1 MSMQVT
7 LPILLDREMFGLEEA
22 AQAEQL
28 ADTTGGRI
36 YCWKTIGQENWL
48 EAGLSIADVL
58 GLVVLPQG
66 LPDTIDMEEDA
77 DEDGDAD
84 DDTDAG

>member
-1 MSMQVT
+1 MQIT
-7 LPILLDREMFGLEEA
+7 LPLLLERELFPLEEA

-28 ADTTGGRI
+28 ADATGGRI
-36 YCWKTIGQENWL
+36 YCWKTIAQENWL

-66 LPDTIDMEEDA
+66 LPDVMDMPDDAEE
-77 DEDGDAD
+77 E
-84 DDTDAG
+84 

>member
-7 LPILLDREMFGLEEA
+7 LSLLLDRELFQLEEA

-28 ADTTGGRI
+28 AAATSGRI

-48 EAGLSIADVL
+48 EAGLSIADVY

-66 LPDTIDMEEDA
+66 LPDVMDMEDDA
-77 DEDGDAD
+77 EEE
-84 DDTDAG
+84 

>member
-7 LPILLDREMFGLEEA
+7 LPLLLDREMFDLEEA

-28 ADTTGGRI
+28 ANTTGGRL
-36 YCWKTIGQENWL
+36 YCWKTIGGENWL
-48 EAGLSIADVL
+48 DAGLSIADVL

-66 LPDTIDMEEDA
+66 LPDTIDMEDDA
-77 DEDGDAD
+77 PEEGDAD
-84 DDTDAG
+84 DDPDQG

>member
-1 MSMQVT
+1 MSMTVT
-7 LPILLDREMFGLEEA
+7 LPLLLEREMFDLEEA
-22 AQAEQL
+22 APAEQL

-48 EAGLSIADVL
+48 DAGLSIADVL

-66 LPDTIDMEEDA
+66 LPDTIDMEDDA
-77 DEDGDAD
+77 DEEGDTD
-84 DDTDAG
+84 DDTDEG